1 MNLCKEELLSHN
13 ISRGLLCTVLINLSI
28 KGATKPMQ
36 MIDHYLK
43 TTGFITRDNTILL
56 GYIHLAF
63 GNKEAWKKQ
72 QKAS

>member
-1 MNLCKEELLSHN
+1 
-13 ISRGLLCTVLINLSI
+13 
-28 KGATKPMQ
+28 MQ

>member
-1 MNLCKEELLSHN
+1 
-13 ISRGLLCTVLINLSI
+13 
-28 KGATKPMQ
+28 MQ

-43 TTGFITRDNTILL
+43 TTGFITCDNTILL

-63 GNKEAWKKQ
+63 GNKEVWKKQ